1 MFGNVKQ
8 KHLQQKPL
16 YLGDGRMSHRYV
28 LHFLCFIS
36 TIPSVLQVEQQVAFS
51 SVVSPKDGC
60 FLPHLHFLLFI
71 YQPSQLTQ
79 QVAFSSVVN
88 QKDGPFLPHLH
99 ILLSLQKFLFFL

>member
-8 KHLQQKPL
+8 KHQQKPL

-28 LHFLCFIS
+28 LHFIS
-36 TIPSVLQVEQQVAFS
+36 TIPSVLQVAQQVAFS
-51 SVVSPKDGC
+51 SVESPKDGC

-71 YQPSQLTQ
+71 STIPFVLQLTQ

-88 QKDGPFLPHLH
+88 QKDEFLQHLH
-99 ILLSLQKFLFFL
+99 ILLSLQKFLFIL